1 LTTSCGQLDFKASK
15 SSDTNNVIETTTD
28 STKEKSST
36 EKQKEIDDSNRID
49 SIRQSKVMKVAMT
62 IAKQNISKDYYK
74 ISYESFPDDSSYAVT
89 TEIILG
95 HLFSKDKK
103 HLLIRRRV
111 PWGSFL
117 DLFLIKDD
125 SLIPEVNRE
134 QDCMTYISDTIFDAN
149 GDKQKDFLVHWYP
162 SSGCCRRNIYNVYLY
177 DSSTG
182 TFSKDFE
189 FMNPTFSPK
198 EKIIRGVAYG
208 HPGEVELYKYK
219 WNGMQIDTIEFIH
232 PNVNKKG
239 TYIKTKKRSYRP
251 LETEGIKLNTVPRE
265 YHSIESYDWFIS
277 EE

>member
-1 LTTSCGQLDFKASK
+1 MTISCGQLDFKASK
-15 SSDTNNVIETTTD
+15 SPDKNNVIETTTD

-36 EKQKEIDDSNRID
+36 EKQKDIDDSNRID
-49 SIRQSKVMKVAMT
+49 SIRQSKVMKAAMT

-111 PWGSFL
+111 PWGAFL

-182 TFSKDFE
+182 TFSTDYKFI
-189 FMNPTFSPK
+189 NPTFSPK

-208 HPGEVELYKYK
+208 HP
-219 WNGMQIDTIEFIH
+219 
-232 PNVNKKG
+232 
-239 TYIKTKKRSYRP
+239 
-251 LETEGIKLNTVPRE
+251 
-265 YHSIESYDWFIS
+265 
-277 EE
+277 